1 MSRSRS
7 PDKERREPTEVKL
20 PKQMLSCPKH
30 VAMIACL
37 WLKCSEQLSITCWQS
52 VTFRYFPNNFET
64 TALTFWNLAS
74 PTPQAPCAKGLS
86 PPSYSP
92 EPIRWHQRGMSGKG
106 ARKGHVSLHVDAG
119 KSSSKARVRLGG
131 NSPAGRGCCIG
142 RLAGSSSC
150 CQGPRHGS

>member
-1 MSRSRS
+1 MLAEHHLQILSKRFRDRCFDLLELCISQSTSRVR
-7 PDKERREPTEVKL
+7 
-20 PKQMLSCPKH
+20 
-30 VAMIACL
+30 
-37 WLKCSEQLSITCWQS
+37 
-52 VTFRYFPNNFET
+52 
-64 TALTFWNLAS
+64 
-74 PTPQAPCAKGLS
+74 KGFTRG

-119 KSSSKARVRLGG
+119 KRSSKGRVRLGG